1 MGARMIRAALLAA
14 SVLITAHAA
23 CAAESPNIALGYIP
37 SITSVSAY
45 VAQED
50 GIFARHGLHVTMS
63 PVNQGSSAVAGI
75 VSGSLQIST
84 SLPTNFIQAAAGG
97 LDIEV
102 IANSHIYPTP
112 NEVGV
117 LVPHAS
123 AAHGLADLAGK
134 RVGVNG
140 LQGIQ
145 HMLLLKALMAAHV
158 DPRGVT
164 FVEVSFPQMPDM
176 LKARTVD
183 GVTISEP
190 YYQRVVSAGIGR
202 PIADLQ
208 GGIPPGTLGTVYI
221 ATRDW
226 ADAHPA
232 TVRAFRE
239 SLVEAVAAVK
249 RDPERARQIVGRQLK
264 FGPDVVSLL
273 HIPNVATSATPAQI
287 VFWINLLRETGF
299 LTAPVE
305 PARLVAPWPD
315 DLRDDG

>member
-1 MGARMIRAALLAA
+1 MIRRALLAALLAFVA
-14 SVLITAHAA
+14 ARAH
-23 CAAESPNIALGYIP
+23 AAESPDIALGYIP

-50 GIFARHGLHVTMS
+50 GIFARHGLHVRMS
-63 PVNQGSSAVAGI
+63 PVNQGSSAVAAI
-75 VSGSLQIST
+75 VSGSLQVST

-112 NEVGV
+112 NQVGV
-117 LVPHAS
+117 LVPM
-123 AAHGLADLAGK
+123 AAATQSLADLAGK
-134 RVGVNG
+134 RIGVNG

-145 HMLLLKALMAAHV
+145 HMLLLKALMDAHV
-158 DPRGVT
+158 DPRRMV
-164 FVEVSFPQMPDM
+164 FVEVGFPQMPDV
-176 LKARTVD
+176 LKSGAVD

-190 YYQRVVSAGIGR
+190 YYQRVVQAGIGR

-208 GGIPPGTLGTVYI
+208 GGIPAGTLGTVYI

-232 TVRAFRE
+232 TLRAFRE
-239 SLVEAVAAVK
+239 SLVEAVAAVR
-249 RDPERARQIVGRQLK
+249 RDPERARNIVGRQLK
-264 FGPDVVSLL
+264 LSPDVTALL
-273 HIPNVATSATPAQI
+273 HIPNVATSARPAQI
-287 VFWINLLRETGF
+287 VFWIDLLRETGF
-299 LTAPVE
+299 LTAPVD

-315 DLRDDG
+315 DLHDGG